1 MDPQRVDLHVLEIFW
16 HGNDLT
22 PSGSKAGNA
31 AQPAGS
37 NPKATMR
44 RKGNACRHGGNPS
57 WILTHEM
64 VFPGKPFARKLP
76 APQKRC
82 ENFTSHQW
90 NFTYSYKVIYKGPK
104 NSWFPGPILQRRHP
118 GGDEPMASWLG
129 YRYIQATSRTRI
141 SRKNG
146 KHLYVNL

>member
-1 MDPQRVDLHVLEIFW
+1 LYGKYEVNVYQSHGSSKGVDLHVLEILQFF
-16 HGNDLT
+16 DTAMTLT
-22 PSGSKAGNA
+22 PSCSKAGNA

-64 VFPGKPFARKLP
+64 VFPGKPIARKLP

-82 ENFTSHQW
+82 ENFTSHQ
-90 NFTYSYKVIYKGPK
+90 
-104 NSWFPGPILQRRHP
+104 
-118 GGDEPMASWLG
+118 
-129 YRYIQATSRTRI
+129 
-141 SRKNG
+141 
-146 KHLYVNL
+146 